1 MHCGIGQRHGSDP
14 ALLRL
19 WCRPAAVVLIRSL
32 AWVTP
37 YAAGAALKQ
46 TNKQTNKQK
55 PWLQIAYVEILVLP
69 IIFFHL
75 MLLFLSFYFYKMVAI
90 R

>member
-1 MHCGIGQRHGSDP
+1 MSCGVGRRHNLD
-14 ALLRL
+14 LDVL
-19 WCRPAAVVLIRSL
+19 WLWYRPAAVVLIRSL